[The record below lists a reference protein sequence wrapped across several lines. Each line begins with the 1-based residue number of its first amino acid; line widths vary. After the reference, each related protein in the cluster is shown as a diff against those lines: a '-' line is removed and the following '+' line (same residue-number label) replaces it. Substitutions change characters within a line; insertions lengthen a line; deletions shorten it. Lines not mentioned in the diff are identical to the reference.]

1 MKKFGFIG
9 MGNMGYAIL
18 KGLLKTVAPDQLIF
32 SARNKAHMEQ
42 VAAETG
48 VSYAADNVSC
58 AKESSCLVLAVKPQ
72 QFDTVI
78 GEIRDAVT
86 EEQIIISIAPKS
98 EAKRS

>member
-42 VAAETG
+42 VG
-48 VSYAADNVSC
+48 SC
-58 AKESSCLVLAVKPQ
+58 
-72 QFDTVI
+72 
-78 GEIRDAVT
+78 
-86 EEQIIISIAPKS
+86 
-98 EAKRS
+98 